1 MNRKTCVTK
10 IDGRGERRLDAAI
23 STISVDRDGDV
34 LLPSGLR
41 ADEFRRNPVVL
52 LGHDAGSL
60 PIGKAVRIRQTPNA
74 VMAEMEFA
82 ERPAAHPDAAEW
94 VPDTVYDL
102 FKQGVLNAFSVGFT
116 IDSARPAN
124 KKDVNRFGDRVRRV
138 VTEWN
143 LLEFSVVT
151 IPANQDAL
159 VTAVKSGDLR
169 QDSYIFEAL
178 DEEPPRFRAVPTRL
192 VLDTAPNRL
201 RVSD

>member
-1 MNRKTCVTK
+1 MNRKTCTTK
-10 IDGRGERRLDAAI
+10 IDGSGERTLEAAI

-34 LLPSGLR
+34 LLPSGVR
-41 ADEFRRNPVVL
+41 TDEFRSNPVVL

-60 PIGKAVRIRQTPNA
+60 PIGKATSIRRTPNA
-74 VMAEMEFA
+74 VMAEMQFA

-102 FKQGVLNAFSVGFT
+102 FRQGVLNAFSVGFT
-116 IDSARPAN
+116 IDKARQATR
-124 KKDVNRFGDRVRRV
+124 KDMLRFGERVRRV
-138 VTEWN
+138 VTRWN

-159 VTAVKSGDLR
+159 VTAVKQGDLR

-178 DEEPPRFRAVPTRL
+178 PDAERTFRVEPRKL
-192 VLDTAPNRL
+192 VLETAPRPFRL
-201 RVSD
+201 G